1 MTPSVFPGAPMHAG
15 TSLSAELP
23 KRRMLARLAVVAA
36 VSAAA
41 VTLAGRAA
49 AADPPRSHAAAI
61 AIRDHVPGY
70 QKFFSRQFT
79 VPRLEGG
86 YADYTYLTEGA
97 HERKHDELLD
107 AVRKANARFEAVD
120 LFLLTNG
127 EPYVRWIAELPAA
140 ERSHLRL
147 VYNTGAGGAAQGRE
161 WIELGARA
169 YVGHPSDNVAPVF
182 YVYFLP
188 AWLEGRTVEEATR
201 LANEA
206 THDHL
211 FSEGADHLL
220 ELVRFVG
227 NNDGATPE
235 QLWAGTEA
243 KLFGDAAVTAR

>member
-1 MTPSVFPGAPMHAG
+1 
-15 TSLSAELP
+15 
-23 KRRMLARLAVVAA
+23 MLARPIALALAA
-36 VSAAA
+36 VLVAGGLAAP
-41 VTLAGRAA
+41 AA
-49 AADPPRSHAAAI
+49 AADPPRSRAAAI

-79 VPRLEGG
+79 VPRLADG

-97 HERKHDELLD
+97 RDRKHDELLD

-140 ERSHLRL
+140 DRSHLRL

-161 WIELGARA
+161 WIELGART

-188 AWLEGRTVEEATR
+188 AWLEGRTAEEAMG
-201 LANEA
+201 LANAA

-220 ELVRFVG
+220 ELVRLVG

-235 QLWAGTEA
+235 QLWTGTEA
-243 KLFGDAAVTAR
+243 KLFGDQSLTNR